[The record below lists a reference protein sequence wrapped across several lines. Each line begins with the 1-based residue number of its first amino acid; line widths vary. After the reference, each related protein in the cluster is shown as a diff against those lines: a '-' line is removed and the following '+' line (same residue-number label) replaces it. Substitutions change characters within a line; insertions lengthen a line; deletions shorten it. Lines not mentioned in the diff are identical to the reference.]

1 MKLNNKHM
9 LIYNKDMMS
18 LMYALKM
25 MVILNIIKYMC
36 DGNCCMLDA
45 HRLHLMLM
53 AKCNALR
60 NNYLRV
66 LLVNARRISA
76 RRDVVRARLRVPIIL
91 ACDNIDNVNW
101 LEKSRATYY
110 DSVYNYY
117 GLKEEDKSMIE
128 TVVGL
133 FF

>member
-18 LMYALKM
+18 LMYAVKM
-25 MVILNIIKYMC
+25 MFLLNMFRYMSSRRV
-36 DGNCCMLDA
+36 LDT

-53 AKCNALR
+53 NRCNALR

-66 LLVNARRISA
+66 LLLNARRISA
-76 RRDVVRARLRVPIIL
+76 RREVVRRRLRLPIIL
-91 ACDNIDNVNW
+91 ACDNIDNATW
-101 LEKSRATYY
+101 LEKSRAKYY
-110 DSVYNYY
+110 DSIYNYY
-117 GLKEEDKSMIE
+117 ELKEEDKSMIE